1 MVENDMRTC
10 GYLWQ
15 TPFSKCWESSWVRC
29 YIFIRSHW
37 RIFLS
42 NHWLLIKKIHL
53 TELVMHHFIQSTAIG
68 TTRGIFQF
76 FYNTTHKTLLNAAVV
91 WSTFFVF
98 SIFQAETKN
107 GKWHLDEYVWLENT
121 EIPQHLAIINCG
133 QCAVFRSK
141 GNCIHSK
148 KT

>member
-1 MVENDMRTC
+1 MVTSDRLNFPSVENLHELDVT
-10 GYLWQ
+10 
-15 TPFSKCWESSWVRC
+15 SSSDLTEE
-29 YIFIRSHW
+29 F
-37 RIFLS
+37 FLS